1 MRYSDPMKLTDLPPE
16 HWARISPE
24 AYARL
29 LAESPIAWLKRGGD
43 GTFNE
48 RTATGLDN
56 HSKVLIPL
64 HEFYTKFEWEG
75 SAYHVAPE
83 AVEWLADDGTRR
95 RDMPHFPHIRVCKHC
110 HGCWKRP
117 RGEPMGEAKKGRH
130 DDLYWHGAARNSTA
144 CGDDLGRLRHL
155 EDEPYGVETHVSR
168 LEQLVLA
175 EVRTHYVSYKV
186 RRVRH
191 LWRQRNCVPLLIKC
205 HPLGHR
211 SKPTSTTRS
220 GAACR
225 ATVGVA

>member
-1 MRYSDPMKLTDLPPE
+1 
-16 HWARISPE
+16 
-24 AYARL
+24 
-29 LAESPIAWLKRGGD
+29 
-43 GTFNE
+43 
-48 RTATGLDN
+48 
-56 HSKVLIPL
+56 
-64 HEFYTKFEWEG
+64 
-75 SAYHVAPE
+75 
-83 AVEWLADDGTRR
+83 
-95 RDMPHFPHIRVCKHC
+95 
-110 HGCWKRP
+110 
-117 RGEPMGEAKKGRH
+117 MGEAKKGRH